1 MERNK
6 GGRPRVPVEVK
17 FARKLNRAFVEM
29 KITEM
34 LRRPLKDL
42 KALLL
47 DDDMESIEHFLA
59 KIIVI
64 GIDRGDPVR
73 LNFLFDRVIGK
84 VTDVREVKTVSPFL
98 IESHDGDKTIT
109 LGAKENDSEI
119 RDRNILGDD

>member
-1 MERNK
+1 
-6 GGRPRVPVEVK
+6 VEVK